1 MAASNSKNKQDAKK
15 KINNIY
21 KQTNIKGS
29 SINNY
34 WSEKEDEILTRS
46 IQKYGINKWNKVAT
60 LLVKKSAMQCKLRW
74 EEYLSPKINNNKQVQ
89 FNPDEDKQLI
99 DLYEMHRD
107 QWKTIADIMGKTAS
121 SCFNRYNELLSSDPQ
136 QMDFN
141 VNDLSGTSKDQKKK
155 KDINTMLSADSLA
168 PESNETSITENISHD
183 AEQRLVANLDKKKIK
198 KMKAERDF
206 LEMIT
211 SNIESRRNALKIGLK
226 NKTLKLPN
234 QVMKFKALTELLTDD
249 HLKFP
254 PKGPYDT
261 TKELEENMKMLSKF
275 EYLVKKKGVYLANK
289 ELGFDH
295 IYKKRDLKKEIE
307 RINPQVQI
315 GKVRNFKVSE
325 KEVQNKHNVT
335 QEKVMSKIL
344 QVKPRITGRILHDE
358 DSYIKKIEKCE
369 DTAMVERAKQLLDG
383 LPEPL
388 NDFEIEGTFEDVDL
402 QPVKEEETSDVQL
415 LSVKTEDTDVHV

>member
-1 MAASNSKNKQDAKK
+1 MAVSNSRSKQDAKK

-34 WSEKEDEILTRS
+34 WSEKEDDILTRS

-60 LLVKKSAMQCKLRW
+60 LLMKKSAIQCKLRW

-121 SCFNRYNELLSSDPQ
+121 SCFNRYNELISSDPQ

-155 KDINTMLSADSLA
+155 KDIKTMLSADSLV
-168 PESNETSITENISHD
+168 PESNDTSVTEKVSHD

-234 QVMKFKALTELLTDD
+234 QVMKFKGLTELLTDD
-249 HLKFP
+249 HLKYP
-254 PKGPYDT
+254 PKGTYDT
-261 TKELEENMKMLSKF
+261 ANELEQNKKMLSKF

-307 RINPQVQI
+307 KINPQVQI
-315 GKVRNFKVSE
+315 GKVRNFKANE
-325 KEVQNKHNVT
+325 REVQNKHEMP
-335 QEKVMSKIL
+335 QEKVMNKIL
-344 QVKPRITGRILHDE
+344 QVKPLITGRILHDE
-358 DSYIKKIEKCE
+358 DSYVKKIEKCE
-369 DTAMVERAKQLLDG
+369 DKEIVERAKLLLDG

-388 NDFEIEGTFEDVDL
+388 NDFEIEDTSKDADL
-402 QPVKEEETSDVQL
+402 QPVKEEETDDVQL
-415 LSVKTEDTDVHV
+415 LSVKTEDTDL

>member
-1 MAASNSKNKQDAKK
+1 MAVSNSRSKQDAKK

-34 WSEKEDEILTRS
+34 WSEKEDDILTRS

-60 LLVKKSAMQCKLRW
+60 LLMKKSAIQCKLRW

-121 SCFNRYNELLSSDPQ
+121 SCFNRYNELISSDPQ

-155 KDINTMLSADSLA
+155 KDFKTMLSADSLV
-168 PESNETSITENISHD
+168 PESNDTSVTEKISHD

-234 QVMKFKALTELLTDD
+234 QVMKFKGLTELLTDD
-249 HLKFP
+249 HLKYP
-254 PKGPYDT
+254 PKGTYDT
-261 TKELEENMKMLSKF
+261 ANELEQNKKMLSKF

-307 RINPQVQI
+307 KINPQVQI
-315 GKVRNFKVSE
+315 GKVRNFKANE
-325 KEVQNKHNVT
+325 REVQNKHEMP
-335 QEKVMSKIL
+335 QEKVMNKIL
-344 QVKPRITGRILHDE
+344 QVKPLITGRILHDE
-358 DSYIKKIEKCE
+358 DSYVKKIEKCE
-369 DTAMVERAKQLLDG
+369 DKEIVERAKLLLDG

-388 NDFEIEGTFEDVDL
+388 NDFEIEDTSKDADL
-402 QPVKEEETSDVQL
+402 QPVKEEETDDVQV
-415 LSVKTEDTDVHV
+415 LSVKTEDTDL

>member
-1 MAASNSKNKQDAKK
+1 MAVSNSRSKQDAKK

-34 WSEKEDEILTRS
+34 WSEKEDDILTRS

-60 LLVKKSAMQCKLRW
+60 LLMKKSAIQCKLRW

-121 SCFNRYNELLSSDPQ
+121 SCFNRYNELISSDPQ

-155 KDINTMLSADSLA
+155 KDIKTMLSADSLV
-168 PESNETSITENISHD
+168 PESNDTSVTEKISHD

-234 QVMKFKALTELLTDD
+234 QVMKFKGLTELLTDD
-249 HLKFP
+249 HLKYP
-254 PKGPYDT
+254 PKGTYDT
-261 TKELEENMKMLSKF
+261 ANELEQNKKMLSKF

-307 RINPQVQI
+307 KINPQVQI
-315 GKVRNFKVSE
+315 GKVRNFKANE
-325 KEVQNKHNVT
+325 REVQNKHEMP
-335 QEKVMSKIL
+335 QEKVMNKIL
-344 QVKPRITGRILHDE
+344 QVKPLITGRILHDE
-358 DSYIKKIEKCE
+358 DSYVKKIEKCE
-369 DTAMVERAKQLLDG
+369 DKEIVERAKLLLDG

-388 NDFEIEGTFEDVDL
+388 NDFEIEDTSKDADL
-402 QPVKEEETSDVQL
+402 QPVKEEETDDVQL
-415 LSVKTEDTDVHV
+415 LSVKTEDTDL

>member
-1 MAASNSKNKQDAKK
+1 MAVSNSRSKQDAKK

-34 WSEKEDEILTRS
+34 WSEKEDDILTRS

-60 LLVKKSAMQCKLRW
+60 LLMKKSAIQCKLRW

-121 SCFNRYNELLSSDPQ
+121 SCFNRYNELISSDPQ

-155 KDINTMLSADSLA
+155 KDFKTMLSADSLV
-168 PESNETSITENISHD
+168 PESNDTSVTEKISHD

-234 QVMKFKALTELLTDD
+234 QVMKFKGLTELLTDD
-249 HLKFP
+249 HLKYP
-254 PKGPYDT
+254 PKGAYDT
-261 TKELEENMKMLSKF
+261 ANELEQNKKMLSKF

-307 RINPQVQI
+307 KINPQVQI
-315 GKVRNFKVSE
+315 GKVRNFKANE
-325 KEVQNKHNVT
+325 REVQNKHEMP
-335 QEKVMSKIL
+335 QEKVMNKIL
-344 QVKPRITGRILHDE
+344 QVKPLITGRILHDE
-358 DSYIKKIEKCE
+358 DSYVKKIEKCE
-369 DTAMVERAKQLLDG
+369 DKEIVERAKLLLDG

-388 NDFEIEGTFEDVDL
+388 NDFEIEDTSKDADL
-402 QPVKEEETSDVQL
+402 QPVKEEETDDVQL
-415 LSVKTEDTDVHV
+415 LSVKTEDTDL

>member
-1 MAASNSKNKQDAKK
+1 MAVSNSRSKQDAKK

-34 WSEKEDEILTRS
+34 WSEKEDDILTRS

-60 LLVKKSAMQCKLRW
+60 LLMKKSAIQCKLRW

-121 SCFNRYNELLSSDPQ
+121 SCFNRYNELISSDPQ

-155 KDINTMLSADSLA
+155 KDIKTMLSADSLV
-168 PESNETSITENISHD
+168 PESNDTSVTEKISHD

-226 NKTLKLPN
+226 NKTLKFPN
-234 QVMKFKALTELLTDD
+234 QVMKFKGLTELLTDD
-249 HLKFP
+249 HLKYP
-254 PKGPYDT
+254 PKGTYDT
-261 TKELEENMKMLSKF
+261 ANELEQNKKMLSKF

-307 RINPQVQI
+307 KINPQVQI
-315 GKVRNFKVSE
+315 GKVRNFKANE
-325 KEVQNKHNVT
+325 REVQNKHEMP
-335 QEKVMSKIL
+335 QEKVMNKIL
-344 QVKPRITGRILHDE
+344 QVKPLITGRILHDE
-358 DSYIKKIEKCE
+358 DSYVKKIEKCE
-369 DTAMVERAKQLLDG
+369 DKEIVERAKLLLDR

-388 NDFEIEGTFEDVDL
+388 NDFEIEDTSKDADL
-402 QPVKEEETSDVQL
+402 QPVKEEETDDVQL
-415 LSVKTEDTDVHV
+415 LSVKTEDTDL

>member
-1 MAASNSKNKQDAKK
+1 MAVSNSRSKQDAKK

-34 WSEKEDEILTRS
+34 WSEKEDDILTRS

-60 LLVKKSAMQCKLRW
+60 LLMKKSAIQCKLRW

-121 SCFNRYNELLSSDPQ
+121 SCFNRYNELISSDPQ

-155 KDINTMLSADSLA
+155 KDIKTMLSADSLV
-168 PESNETSITENISHD
+168 PESNDTSVTEKISHD

-234 QVMKFKALTELLTDD
+234 QVMKFKGLTELLTDD
-249 HLKFP
+249 HLKYP
-254 PKGPYDT
+254 PKGAYDT
-261 TKELEENMKMLSKF
+261 ANELEQNKKMLSKF

-307 RINPQVQI
+307 KINPQVQI
-315 GKVRNFKVSE
+315 GKVRNFKANE
-325 KEVQNKHNVT
+325 REVQNKHEMP
-335 QEKVMSKIL
+335 QEKVMNKIL
-344 QVKPRITGRILHDE
+344 QVKPLITGRILHDE
-358 DSYIKKIEKCE
+358 DSYVKKIEKCE
-369 DTAMVERAKQLLDG
+369 DKEIVERAKLLLDR

-388 NDFEIEGTFEDVDL
+388 NDFEIEDTSKDADL
-402 QPVKEEETSDVQL
+402 QPVKEEETDDVQL
-415 LSVKTEDTDVHV
+415 LSVKTEDTDL

>member
-1 MAASNSKNKQDAKK
+1 MAVSNSRSKQDAKK

-34 WSEKEDEILTRS
+34 WSEKEDDILTRS

-60 LLVKKSAMQCKLRW
+60 LLMKKSAIQCKLRW

-121 SCFNRYNELLSSDPQ
+121 SCFNRYNELISSDPQ

-155 KDINTMLSADSLA
+155 KDINTMLSADSLV
-168 PESNETSITENISHD
+168 PESNDTSVTEKISHD

-234 QVMKFKALTELLTDD
+234 QVMKFKGLTELLTDD
-249 HLKFP
+249 HLKYP
-254 PKGPYDT
+254 PKGAYDT
-261 TKELEENMKMLSKF
+261 ANELEQNKKMLSKF

-307 RINPQVQI
+307 KINPQVQI
-315 GKVRNFKVSE
+315 GKVRNFKANE
-325 KEVQNKHNVT
+325 REVQNKHEMP
-335 QEKVMSKIL
+335 QEKVMNKIL
-344 QVKPRITGRILHDE
+344 QVKPLITGRILHDE
-358 DSYIKKIEKCE
+358 DSYVKKIEKCE
-369 DTAMVERAKQLLDG
+369 DKEIVERAKLLLDG

-388 NDFEIEGTFEDVDL
+388 NDFEIEDTSKDADL
-402 QPVKEEETSDVQL
+402 QPVKEEETDDVQL
-415 LSVKTEDTDVHV
+415 LSVKTEDTDL

>member
-1 MAASNSKNKQDAKK
+1 MAVANNRNKQDAKK

-34 WSEKEDEILTRS
+34 WSEKEDDILTRS

-60 LLVKKSAMQCKLRW
+60 LLMKKSAIQCKLRW

-99 DLYEMHRD
+99 DLYQMHRD

-121 SCFNRYNELLSSDPQ
+121 SCFNRYNELISSDPQ

-155 KDINTMLSADSLA
+155 KDINTMLNADGLV
-168 PESNETSITENISHD
+168 PESNDTSITEKISHD

-211 SNIESRRNALKIGLK
+211 SNIESRRNALKVGLK

-234 QVMKFKALTELLTDD
+234 QVMKFKGLTELLTDD
-249 HLKFP
+249 HLKYP
-254 PKGPYDT
+254 PRGTHDT
-261 TKELEENMKMLSKF
+261 TKELEQNKKLLSKF
-275 EYLVKKKGVYLANK
+275 ENLVKKKGVYLANK

-295 IYKKRDLKKEIE
+295 IYKKRDLRKEIE
-307 RINPQVQI
+307 KINPQVQI
-315 GKVRNFKVSE
+315 GKVRNFKANE
-325 KEVQNKHNVT
+325 KEVQNKHEIP
-335 QEKVMSKIL
+335 QEKVLNKIL
-344 QVKPRITGRILHDE
+344 QVKPLITSKILHDE
-358 DSYIKKIEKCE
+358 DSYVKKIEKCE
-369 DTAMVERAKQLLDG
+369 DTDIVERVKLLLDG

-388 NDFEIEGTFEDVDL
+388 NDFEIEDTSKDVGL
-402 QPVKEEETSDVQL
+402 QPVKEEETDDVQL
-415 LSVKTEDTDVHV
+415 ISVKTEDTDV

>member
-1 MAASNSKNKQDAKK
+1 MAVSNSRSKQDAKK

-34 WSEKEDEILTRS
+34 WSEKEDDILTRS

-60 LLVKKSAMQCKLRW
+60 LLMKKSAIQCKLRW

-121 SCFNRYNELLSSDPQ
+121 SCFNRYNELISSDPQ

-155 KDINTMLSADSLA
+155 KDIKTMLSADSLV
-168 PESNETSITENISHD
+168 PESNDTSVTEKISHD

-226 NKTLKLPN
+226 NKTLKFPN
-234 QVMKFKALTELLTDD
+234 QVMKFKGLTELLTDD
-249 HLKFP
+249 HLKYP
-254 PKGPYDT
+254 PKGTYDT
-261 TKELEENMKMLSKF
+261 ANELEQNKKMLSKF

-307 RINPQVQI
+307 KINPQVQI
-315 GKVRNFKVSE
+315 GKVRKFQS
-325 KEVQNKHNVT
+325 
-335 QEKVMSKIL
+335 
-344 QVKPRITGRILHDE
+344 
-358 DSYIKKIEKCE
+358 
-369 DTAMVERAKQLLDG
+369 
-383 LPEPL
+383 
-388 NDFEIEGTFEDVDL
+388 
-402 QPVKEEETSDVQL
+402 
-415 LSVKTEDTDVHV
+415 

>member
-1 MAASNSKNKQDAKK
+1 MAVSNSRSKQDAKK

-34 WSEKEDEILTRS
+34 WSEKEDDILTRS

-60 LLVKKSAMQCKLRW
+60 LLMKKSAIQCKLRW
-74 EEYLSPKINNNKQVQ
+74 EEYLAPKINNNKQVQ

-121 SCFNRYNELLSSDPQ
+121 SCFNRYNELISSDPQ

-155 KDINTMLSADSLA
+155 KDINTMLSADSLV
-168 PESNETSITENISHD
+168 PESNDTSVTEKISHD

-234 QVMKFKALTELLTDD
+234 QVMKFKGLTELLTDD
-249 HLKFP
+249 HLKYP
-254 PKGPYDT
+254 PKGAYDT
-261 TKELEENMKMLSKF
+261 ANELEQNKKMLSKF

-307 RINPQVQI
+307 KINPQVQI
-315 GKVRNFKVSE
+315 GKVRNFKANE
-325 KEVQNKHNVT
+325 REVQNKHEMP
-335 QEKVMSKIL
+335 QEKVMNKIL
-344 QVKPRITGRILHDE
+344 QVKPLITGRILHDE
-358 DSYIKKIEKCE
+358 DSYVKKIEKCE
-369 DTAMVERAKQLLDG
+369 DKEIVERAKLLLDR

-388 NDFEIEGTFEDVDL
+388 NDFEIEDTSKDADL
-402 QPVKEEETSDVQL
+402 QPVKEEETDDVQL
-415 LSVKTEDTDVHV
+415 LSVKTEDTDL

>member
-1 MAASNSKNKQDAKK
+1 MAVSNGRNKQDAKK

-34 WSEKEDEILTRS
+34 WSEKEDDILTRS

-60 LLVKKSAMQCKLRW
+60 LLMKKSAIQCKLRW

-121 SCFNRYNELLSSDPQ
+121 SCFNRYNELISSDPQ

-155 KDINTMLSADSLA
+155 KDINTMLSADSLV
-168 PESNETSITENISHD
+168 PESNDTSVTEKISHD

-234 QVMKFKALTELLTDD
+234 QVMKFKGLTELLTDD
-249 HLKFP
+249 HLKYP
-254 PKGPYDT
+254 PKGTYDT
-261 TKELEENMKMLSKF
+261 ANELEQNKKMLSKF

-307 RINPQVQI
+307 KINPQVQI
-315 GKVRNFKVSE
+315 GKVRNFKANE
-325 KEVQNKHNVT
+325 REVQNKHEMP
-335 QEKVMSKIL
+335 QEKVMNKIL
-344 QVKPRITGRILHDE
+344 QVKPLITGRILHDE
-358 DSYIKKIEKCE
+358 DSYVKRIEKCE
-369 DTAMVERAKQLLDG
+369 DKEIVERAKLLLDG

-388 NDFEIEGTFEDVDL
+388 NDFEIEDTSKDADL
-402 QPVKEEETSDVQL
+402 QPVKEEETDDVQL
-415 LSVKTEDTDVHV
+415 LSVKTEDTDL

>member
-1 MAASNSKNKQDAKK
+1 MAVSNSRSKQDAKK

-34 WSEKEDEILTRS
+34 WSEKEDDILTRS

-60 LLVKKSAMQCKLRW
+60 LLMKKSAIQCKLRW

-121 SCFNRYNELLSSDPQ
+121 SCFNRYNELISSDPQ

-155 KDINTMLSADSLA
+155 KDIKTMLSADSLV
-168 PESNETSITENISHD
+168 PESNDTSVTEKISHD

-234 QVMKFKALTELLTDD
+234 QVMKFKGLTELLTDD
-249 HLKFP
+249 HLKYP
-254 PKGPYDT
+254 PKGAYDT
-261 TKELEENMKMLSKF
+261 ANELEQNKKMLSKF

-307 RINPQVQI
+307 KINPQVQI
-315 GKVRNFKVSE
+315 GKVRNFKANE
-325 KEVQNKHNVT
+325 REVQNKHEMP
-335 QEKVMSKIL
+335 QEKVMNKIL
-344 QVKPRITGRILHDE
+344 QVKPLITGRILHDE
-358 DSYIKKIEKCE
+358 DSYVKKIEKCE
-369 DTAMVERAKQLLDG
+369 DKEIVERAKLLLDG

-388 NDFEIEGTFEDVDL
+388 NDFEIEDTSKDADL
-402 QPVKEEETSDVQL
+402 QPVKEEETDDVQL
-415 LSVKTEDTDVHV
+415 LSVKTEDTDL

>member
-1 MAASNSKNKQDAKK
+1 MAVSNSRSKQDAKK

-34 WSEKEDEILTRS
+34 WSEKEDDILTRS

-60 LLVKKSAMQCKLRW
+60 LLMKKSAIQCKLRW

-121 SCFNRYNELLSSDPQ
+121 SCFNRYNELISSDPQ

-155 KDINTMLSADSLA
+155 KDINTMLSADSLV
-168 PESNETSITENISHD
+168 PESNDTSVTEKISHD

-234 QVMKFKALTELLTDD
+234 QVMKFKGLTELLTDD
-249 HLKFP
+249 HLKYP
-254 PKGPYDT
+254 PKGAYDT
-261 TKELEENMKMLSKF
+261 ANELEQNNKMLSKF

-307 RINPQVQI
+307 KINPQVQI
-315 GKVRNFKVSE
+315 GKVRNFKANE
-325 KEVQNKHNVT
+325 REVQNKHEMP
-335 QEKVMSKIL
+335 QEKVMNKIL
-344 QVKPRITGRILHDE
+344 QVKPLITGRILHDE
-358 DSYIKKIEKCE
+358 DSYVKKIEKCE
-369 DTAMVERAKQLLDG
+369 DKEIVERAKLLLDG

-388 NDFEIEGTFEDVDL
+388 NDFEIEDTSKDADL
-402 QPVKEEETSDVQL
+402 QPVKEEETDDVQL
-415 LSVKTEDTDVHV
+415 LSVKTEDTDL

>member
-1 MAASNSKNKQDAKK
+1 MVVSSSRSKQDAKK

-34 WSEKEDEILTRS
+34 WSEKEDDILTRS

-60 LLVKKSAMQCKLRW
+60 LLMKKSAIQCKLRW

-121 SCFNRYNELLSSDPQ
+121 SCFNRYNELISSDPQ

-155 KDINTMLSADSLA
+155 KDINTMLSADSLV
-168 PESNETSITENISHD
+168 PESNDTSVTEKISHD

-234 QVMKFKALTELLTDD
+234 QVMKFKGLTELLTDD
-249 HLKFP
+249 HLKYP
-254 PKGPYDT
+254 PKGAYDT
-261 TKELEENMKMLSKF
+261 ANELEQNKKMLSKF

-307 RINPQVQI
+307 KINPQVQI
-315 GKVRNFKVSE
+315 GKVRNFKANE
-325 KEVQNKHNVT
+325 REVQNKHEMP
-335 QEKVMSKIL
+335 QEKVMNKIL
-344 QVKPRITGRILHDE
+344 QVKPLITGRILHDE
-358 DSYIKKIEKCE
+358 DSYVKKIEKCE
-369 DTAMVERAKQLLDG
+369 DKEIVERAKLLLDG

-388 NDFEIEGTFEDVDL
+388 NDFEIEDTSKDADL
-402 QPVKEEETSDVQL
+402 QPVKEEETDDVQL
-415 LSVKTEDTDVHV
+415 LSVKTEDTDL

>member
-1 MAASNSKNKQDAKK
+1 MAVSNSRSKQDAKK

-34 WSEKEDEILTRS
+34 WSEKEDDILTRS

-60 LLVKKSAMQCKLRW
+60 LLMKKSAIQCKLRW

-121 SCFNRYNELLSSDPQ
+121 SCFNRYNELISSDPQ

-155 KDINTMLSADSLA
+155 KDIKTMLSADSLV
-168 PESNETSITENISHD
+168 PESNDTSVTEKISHD

-234 QVMKFKALTELLTDD
+234 QVMKFKGLTELLTDD
-249 HLKFP
+249 HLKYP
-254 PKGPYDT
+254 PKGAYDT
-261 TKELEENMKMLSKF
+261 ANELEQNKKMLSKF

-307 RINPQVQI
+307 KINPQVQI
-315 GKVRNFKVSE
+315 GKVRNFKANE
-325 KEVQNKHNVT
+325 REVQNKHEMP
-335 QEKVMSKIL
+335 QEKVMNKIL
-344 QVKPRITGRILHDE
+344 QVKPLITGRILHDE
-358 DSYIKKIEKCE
+358 DSYVKTIEKCE
-369 DTAMVERAKQLLDG
+369 DKEIVERAKLLLDG

-388 NDFEIEGTFEDVDL
+388 NDFEIEDTSKDADL
-402 QPVKEEETSDVQL
+402 QPVKEEETDDLQL
-415 LSVKTEDTDVHV
+415 LSVKTEDTDL